1 MTYKKEKT
9 QYTGDWKNDKK
20 EGEGIL
26 AKFINNTYKEMIT
39 KVSRT
44 VLGQKFDRDNVLNS
58 ARVIVIRV
66 YTLADGK
73 MIKDP
78 AMELKILPIAEEGP
92 FFE

>member
-39 KVSRT
+39 TVFSNSRVAQT
-44 VLGQKFDRDNVLNS
+44 QAISHSKS
-58 ARVIVIRV
+58 
-66 YTLADGK
+66 
-73 MIKDP
+73 MS
-78 AMELKILPIAEEGP
+78 E
-92 FFE
+92 

>member
-44 VLGQKFDRDNVLNS
+44 VLG
-58 ARVIVIRV
+58 
-66 YTLADGK
+66 
-73 MIKDP
+73 
-78 AMELKILPIAEEGP
+78 
-92 FFE
+92 